1 MSQTEIYI
9 HFTIIYKLYWGTAS
23 VCGYVCC
30 VTKNDKHMK
39 TVFVILALI
48 TFLAWSPQVS
58 GQPEGKTS
66 QPKELAM
73 VSKKNWLP
81 SSIKPTMNGNNLVAV
96 PSARITTNHQ
106 NKNKTIVENLV
117 IKSTDGGQ
125 TWQDVSEGLP
135 ENLQEGFFSTNF
147 TVYLRGGDGIYYNN
161 LNSTGP
167 YWLSERCPDT
177 FTSIAPAKGGLI
189 AFNYAGQFVQKV
201 NGTNVWAPIFLNFK
215 EQLVRGVFETSAGVF
230 FIGSDKGLFRS
241 TTNGKT
247 WKKVQ
252 DGGWSMKLVEVNGV
266 LLATNQKGI
275 IRSADAGE
283 NWELVISE
291 GGVGIAIEPINGGV
305 AAITYNTELKTRR
318 VRTSYDS
325 GKNWQAIDGGLPA
338 DAAIASIV
346 QFGNALFCGH
356 PSGIFRS
363 SDMGKTWKLLL
374 PAVENKVYNL
384 SVSGS
389 VIYAVLR
396 NGGC

>member
-9 HFTIIYKLYWGTAS
+9 HFTIIYKLYWGAAS

-30 VTKNDKHMK
+30 VTKNYKHMK

-48 TFLAWSPQVS
+48 TFLTCLPQVS
-58 GQPEGKTS
+58 AQPVGKTS

-81 SSIKPTMNGNNLVAV
+81 SSIKPTMNGNNLVAL
-96 PSARITTNHQ
+96 PLARITKNHQ
-106 NKNKTIVENLV
+106 NKNKTVVENLV
-117 IKSTDGGQ
+117 IKSTDSGQ

-147 TVYLRGGDGIYYNN
+147 GVYLRAGDGIYHNN
-161 LNSTGP
+161 LNSTGSH
-167 YWLSERCPDT
+167 WLKERCPDT

-189 AFNYAGQFVQKV
+189 AYNYAGQFVQKV
-201 NGTNVWAPIFLNFK
+201 NGTNAWTPLFLNFK
-215 EQLVRGVFETSAGVF
+215 EQLVRGVFETSTGVF

-252 DGGWSMKLVEVNGV
+252 DGGWAMKLVEVNGV
-266 LLATNQKGI
+266 LLATNQQGI
-275 IRSADAGE
+275 IRSIDGGE
-283 NWELVISE
+283 NWEMVISE

-305 AAITYNTELKTRR
+305 AAITYNTESKTRR
-318 VRTSYDS
+318 VRTSFDN

-338 DAAIASIV
+338 DASIASIV
-346 QFGNALFCGH
+346 QFGNDLFCGH

-363 SDMGKTWKLLL
+363 SDLGKTWKLLL

-396 NGGC
+396 SGGC